1 MSPQYSSSPDERVLT
16 MKFHAAVLSIAVL
29 VLAGSLSHAQQGMR
43 ATPEQRA
50 ARLKDSLALSDD
62 QVAKLLP
69 IYQES
74 DKKREVAFAAAG
86 DDRDARMAAM
96 RSVMDSTD
104 TKIESILTGSQKA
117 KYEDMKKQRMQRGQ
131 GYPRRPQTN

>member
-1 MSPQYSSSPDERVLT
+1 
-16 MKFHAAVLSIAVL
+16 MKLPVLSIAVL
-29 VLAGSLSHAQQGMR
+29 LLAGSLSLSHAQQGMR
-43 ATPEQRA
+43 ATPEQRV
-50 ARLKDSLALSDD
+50 ARLKDSLALSEA
-62 QVAKLLP
+62 QVAQLLP
-69 IYQES
+69 VYQES
-74 DKKREVAFAAAG
+74 DKKREAAFAAAG

-104 TKIESILTGSQKA
+104 TKIESILTDSQKA

>member
-1 MSPQYSSSPDERVLT
+1 
-16 MKFHAAVLSIAVL
+16 MKLSIGILSLAVLL
-29 VLAGSLSHAQQGMR
+29 VAGSLSPSWAQQGMR
-43 ATPEQRA
+43 MTPEQRA
-50 ARLKDSLALSDD
+50 ARLKDSLALSED

-69 IYQES
+69 IYLES
-74 DKKREVAFAAAG
+74 DKKREAAFAASG

-117 KYEDMKKQRMQRGQ
+117 KYLDMVKQRMQRGQ
-131 GYPRRPQTN
+131 GFQRRPQTN

>member
-1 MSPQYSSSPDERVLT
+1 
-16 MKFHAAVLSIAVL
+16 MKLPVLSIAVL
-29 VLAGSLSHAQQGMR
+29 LLAGSLSLSHAQQGMR
-43 ATPEQRA
+43 ATPEQRV
-50 ARLKDSLALSDD
+50 ARLKDSLALSEA
-62 QVAKLLP
+62 QVAQLLP

-74 DKKREVAFAAAG
+74 DKKREAAFAAAG

-104 TKIESILTGSQKA
+104 TKIESVLTDPQKA

>member
-1 MSPQYSSSPDERVLT
+1 
-16 MKFHAAVLSIAVL
+16 MKLPVLSIAVL
-29 VLAGSLSHAQQGMR
+29 LLAGSLSLSHAQQGVR
-43 ATPEQRA
+43 ATPEQRV
-50 ARLKDSLALSDD
+50 ARLKDSLALSEA
-62 QVAKLLP
+62 QVAQLLP
-69 IYQES
+69 VYQES
-74 DKKREVAFAAAG
+74 DKKREAAFAAAG

-104 TKIESILTGSQKA
+104 TKIESILTDSQKA

>member
-1 MSPQYSSSPDERVLT
+1 MKLT
-16 MKFHAAVLSIAVL
+16 VLSIAVL
-29 VLAGSLSHAQQGMR
+29 LLAGSLSLSHAQQGMR
-43 ATPEQRA
+43 ATPEQRV
-50 ARLKDSLALSDD
+50 ARLKDSLALSEA
-62 QVAKLLP
+62 QVAQLLP
-69 IYQES
+69 VYQES
-74 DKKREVAFAAAG
+74 DKKREAAFAAAG

-104 TKIESILTGSQKA
+104 TKIESILTDSQKA

>member
-1 MSPQYSSSPDERVLT
+1 
-16 MKFHAAVLSIAVL
+16 MKLPVLSIAVL
-29 VLAGSLSHAQQGMR
+29 LLAGSLSLSHAQQGMR
-43 ATPEQRA
+43 ATPEQRV
-50 ARLKDSLALSDD
+50 ARLKDSLALSEA
-62 QVAKLLP
+62 QVAQLLP

-74 DKKREVAFAAAG
+74 DKKREAAFAAAG

-104 TKIESILTGSQKA
+104 TKIESILTDSQKA

>member
-1 MSPQYSSSPDERVLT
+1 
-16 MKFHAAVLSIAVL
+16 MKLPLLSIAVL
-29 VLAGSLSHAQQGMR
+29 LLAGSLSLSHAQQGMR
-43 ATPEQRA
+43 ATPEQRV
-50 ARLKDSLALSDD
+50 ARLKDSLALSEE

-74 DKKREVAFAAAG
+74 DKKREAAFAAAG

-104 TKIESILTGSQKA
+104 TKIESVLTDSQKA

>member
-1 MSPQYSSSPDERVLT
+1 
-16 MKFHAAVLSIAVL
+16 MKLPVLSIAVIL
-29 VLAGSLSHAQQGMR
+29 LAGSLSLSHAQQGMR
-43 ATPEQRA
+43 TTPEQRV
-50 ARLKDSLALSDD
+50 ARLKDSLALSEA

-74 DKKREVAFAAAG
+74 DKKREAAFAAAG

-96 RSVMDSTD
+96 RVVMDSTD
-104 TKIESILTGSQKA
+104 TKIESILTDSQKA

>member
-1 MSPQYSSSPDERVLT
+1 
-16 MKFHAAVLSIAVL
+16 MKLPVLSIAVL
-29 VLAGSLSHAQQGMR
+29 LLAGSLSLSHAQQGMR
-43 ATPEQRA
+43 ATPEQRV
-50 ARLKDSLALSDD
+50 ARLKDSLALSEA
-62 QVAKLLP
+62 QVAQLLP

-74 DKKREVAFAAAG
+74 DKKREAVFAAAG

-104 TKIESILTGSQKA
+104 TKIESVLTDSQKA

>member
-1 MSPQYSSSPDERVLT
+1 
-16 MKFHAAVLSIAVL
+16 MKLPVLSIAVL
-29 VLAGSLSHAQQGMR
+29 LLAGSLSLSHAQQGMR
-43 ATPEQRA
+43 ATPEQRV
-50 ARLKDSLALSDD
+50 ARLKDSLALSEA
-62 QVAKLLP
+62 QVAQLLP

-74 DKKREVAFAAAG
+74 DKKREAAFAAAG

-104 TKIESILTGSQKA
+104 TKIESVLTDSQKA

>member
-1 MSPQYSSSPDERVLT
+1 
-16 MKFHAAVLSIAVL
+16 MKLPVLSIAVL
-29 VLAGSLSHAQQGMR
+29 LLAGSLSLSHAQQGMR
-43 ATPEQRA
+43 ATPEQRV
-50 ARLKDSLALSDD
+50 ARLKDSLALSEA

-74 DKKREVAFAAAG
+74 DKKREAAFAAAG

-96 RSVMDSTD
+96 RVVMDSTD
-104 TKIESILTGSQKA
+104 TKIESILTDSQKA

>member
-1 MSPQYSSSPDERVLT
+1 
-16 MKFHAAVLSIAVL
+16 MKLPLLSIAVL
-29 VLAGSLSHAQQGMR
+29 LLAGSLSLSHAQQGMR
-43 ATPEQRA
+43 ATPEQRV
-50 ARLKDSLALSDD
+50 ARLKDSLALSEE

-74 DKKREVAFAAAG
+74 DKKREAAFAAAG

-104 TKIESILTGSQKA
+104 TKIELVLTDSQKA

>member
-1 MSPQYSSSPDERVLT
+1 
-16 MKFHAAVLSIAVL
+16 MKLPLLSIAVL
-29 VLAGSLSHAQQGMR
+29 LLAGSLSLSHAQQGMR
-43 ATPEQRA
+43 ATPEQRV
-50 ARLKDSLALSDD
+50 ARLKDSLALS
-62 QVAKLLP
+62 
-69 IYQES
+69 E
-74 DKKREVAFAAAG
+74 EAFAAAG

-104 TKIESILTGSQKA
+104 TKIESILTDSQKA

>member
-1 MSPQYSSSPDERVLT
+1 
-16 MKFHAAVLSIAVL
+16 MKLPVLSIAVL
-29 VLAGSLSHAQQGMR
+29 LLAGSLSLSHAQQGMR
-43 ATPEQRA
+43 ATPEQRV
-50 ARLKDSLALSDD
+50 ARLKDSLALSEA
-62 QVAKLLP
+62 QVAQLLP

-74 DKKREVAFAAAG
+74 DKKREAVLAAAG

-104 TKIESILTGSQKA
+104 TKIESVLTDSQKA

>member
-1 MSPQYSSSPDERVLT
+1 
-16 MKFHAAVLSIAVL
+16 MKLPVLSIAVL
-29 VLAGSLSHAQQGMR
+29 LLAGSLSLSHAQQGMR
-43 ATPEQRA
+43 ATPEQRV
-50 ARLKDSLALSDD
+50 ARLKDSLALSEA
-62 QVAKLLP
+62 QVAQLLP
-69 IYQES
+69 VYQES
-74 DKKREVAFAAAG
+74 DKKREAAFAAAG

-104 TKIESILTGSQKA
+104 TKIESVLTDSQKA

>member
-1 MSPQYSSSPDERVLT
+1 
-16 MKFHAAVLSIAVL
+16 MKLPLLSIAVL
-29 VLAGSLSHAQQGMR
+29 LLAGSLSLSHAQQGMR
-43 ATPEQRA
+43 ATPEQRV
-50 ARLKDSLALSDD
+50 ARLKDSLALSEE

-69 IYQES
+69 VYQES
-74 DKKREVAFAAAG
+74 DKKREAAFAAAG

-104 TKIESILTGSQKA
+104 TKIESVLNDSQKA

>member
-1 MSPQYSSSPDERVLT
+1 
-16 MKFHAAVLSIAVL
+16 MKLSAALLSLAVLF
-29 VLAGSLSHAQQGMR
+29 LAGSLSLSRAQQGVR
-43 ATPEQRA
+43 ATPEQRS
-50 ARLKDSLALSDD
+50 ARLKDSLALSED

-74 DKKREVAFAAAG
+74 DKKREAAFAAAG

-104 TKIESILTGSQKA
+104 TKIESILTDSQKA
-117 KYEDMKKQRMQRGQ
+117 KYEDMKKRRIERGQ
-131 GYPRRPQTN
+131 GYQRRPQTN